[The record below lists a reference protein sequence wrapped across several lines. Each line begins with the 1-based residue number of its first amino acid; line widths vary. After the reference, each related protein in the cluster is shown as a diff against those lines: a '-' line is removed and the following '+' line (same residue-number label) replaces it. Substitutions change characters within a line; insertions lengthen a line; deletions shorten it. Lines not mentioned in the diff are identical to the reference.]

1 MFTAEEKDFMAWW
14 EANRE
19 RKKKVWKQLALGLPL
34 AAVLI
39 LATFINF
46 FSNWYDKAKI
56 VRNEEV
62 RKYDASLLL
71 VLVAAAL
78 LITVFIVIFSVR
90 HKWDINEQRY
100 RELISRNRTD

>member
-1 MFTAEEKDFMAWW
+1 MFTAEEKEFIAYW
-14 EANRE
+14 EANRDK
-19 RKKKVWKQLALGLPL
+19 RKKVWKQLALGLPL
-34 AAVLI
+34 ASVLI

-56 VRNEEV
+56 IRNEEV

-78 LITVFIVIFSVR
+78 IITVFIVIFSVR

-100 RELISRNRTD
+100 RELISKNQS